1 MGEYAQW
8 VLQRSGHKPNREFF
22 PLLKKIGKIT
32 AKVFP
37 RMEHVL
43 RDLYPR
49 TQEIIT
55 GPSDIP
61 ESLANFLKDTDS
73 FPFNHHQILQKPL
86 VTHCIGSL
94 IPGGA
99 ERQLCNF
106 TLKAASRGEN
116 IQILTVHELVGEHA
130 HYENY
135 LNGVGIHPKTAGSQL
150 NETFHTLVSQM
161 PKLEKILNQLPQFLL
176 PSTIDIF
183 GEILTNPPTILHTWL
198 DHTNIWGGVAGLLAD
213 IPAIILSTRNVNP
226 THFPYLAHP
235 AFKPW
240 YQLLAS
246 SPRVHFINNSV
257 AGAQDYAKWLN
268 LPLARFHVILNGV
281 DFQNMQRPARNVI
294 QAFRLELGVPL
305 NENLVVGI
313 FRLSEEKQPLTFVKV
328 VIQAMKQLPH
338 LHAAIAGVG
347 PYEHQVL
354 QAISASGFSTRFHLL
369 GRRTDIPTILSAA
382 DILLHTSRQ
391 EGTPNSLLEAQWL
404 GCPVI
409 ATKAGGTIDA
419 VKDNQTG
426 LLMEVDDVK
435 ALTEGLISLMN
446 NKNQRKSLS
455 DAGPVFIKN
464 HFSVDRMANET
475 LALYQLALSQT
486 SSIP

>member
-8 VLQRSGHKPNREFF
+8 VLQRSTRKPSRKFF
-22 PLLKKIGKIT
+22 HMVKKIGKIT
-32 AKVFP
+32 ATVFP
-37 RMEHVL
+37 GIEGAL
-43 RDLYPR
+43 RGLYPR
-49 TQEIIT
+49 AQEIIT

-61 ESLANFLKDTDS
+61 ESLISFLKNNYS
-73 FPFNHHQILQKPL
+73 FPFERKQKPQKPY

-106 TLKAASRGEN
+106 AAEAVSRGEN
-116 IQILTVHELVGEHA
+116 MRVLTVHELIGEHA

-135 LNGVGIHPKTAGSQL
+135 LSRIGIYPKTAGSQL

-161 PKLEKILNQLPQFLL
+161 PKLEKIFNQLPSFLF

-183 GEILTNPPTILHTWL
+183 GEMLINPPDILHTWL
-198 DHTNIWGGVAGLLAD
+198 DHTNIWGGVAGLLANV
-213 IPAIILSTRNVNP
+213 PAIILSTRNVNP

-235 AFKPW
+235 AFKSW
-240 YQLLAS
+240 YQLLAT
-246 SPRVHFINNSV
+246 SPRVHFINNSF

-268 LPLARFHVILNGV
+268 LPLDRFHVILNGV
-281 DFQNMQRPARNVI
+281 DLHNLQTPSPDII
-294 QAFRLELGVPL
+294 QSFRLELGVPP
-305 NENLVVGI
+305 NGNLVAGI

-328 VIQAMKQLPH
+328 VVQAMKQLPH

-347 PYEHQVL
+347 PYESQVI
-354 QAISASGFSTRFHLL
+354 QAIATSGVGNRFHML

-382 DILLHTSRQ
+382 DVLLHTSRQ

-409 ATKAGGTIDA
+409 ATKAGGTVDA
-419 VKDNQTG
+419 VQHNITG
-426 LLMEVDDVK
+426 LLMDVNDVA
-435 ALTEGLISLMN
+435 ALTQGLISLLK
-446 NKNQRKSLS
+446 NKTLRKEFRE
-455 DAGPVFIKN
+455 AGPSFIKT
-464 HFSVDRMANET
+464 HFSVKRMTDET
-475 LALYQLALSQT
+475 LALYQSALLQT
-486 SSIP
+486 STIS